1 MLSLNPRLWTL
12 LAVFVILAPS
22 PAPAQTVAG
31 SFEELR
37 QVLKKGQTVVVTD
50 ASGQRIR
57 GKVGDVSPSSI
68 TVLIPD
74 ARTFGEGT
82 VAEVRRANSWKKG
95 ALIGAGVGAGLAIWD
110 YRIDP
115 SEPGNAAI
123 TAVAVGLGTAI
134 GAGIDALVNR
144 GGKVLYRPRQR
155 TPTMAI
161 SPLGRRGQQGVL
173 VSVRF

>member
-1 MLSLNPRLWTL
+1 MRSLNPGLWTV

-22 PAPAQTVAG
+22 PAQAQTVAS

-37 QVLKKGQTVVVTD
+37 QLLKKGQTVVVTD
-50 ASGQRIR
+50 ASGQQIR
-57 GKVGDVSPSSI
+57 GKVGDLSPSSL

-74 ARTFGEGT
+74 ARTFGEDA
-82 VAEVRRANSWKKG
+82 VAEVRRPNSWKKG

-110 YRIDP
+110 YSIDP

-123 TAVAVGLGTAI
+123 TAVAIGLGTAI
-134 GAGIDALVNR
+134 GAGIDALV
-144 GGKVLYRPRQR
+144 GKDGKLLYRPRQR
-155 TPTMAI
+155 TFSLAI
-161 SPLGRRGQQGVL
+161 APLARADRQGVL